1 MESSLVSNLKLNPYE
16 VDKACAYYLCLFSLS
31 VLVLELHYLEETE
44 AASDELLLYKWSI
57 G

>member
-44 AASDELLLYKWSI
+44 AASDELLLYK
-57 G
+57 